1 MTQERK
7 DFYQISI
14 VIKWKCSNALLSNY
28 YLYYITYIY
37 LLAKLIPFY
46 TKINE
51 MNYLIN

>member
-1 MTQERK
+1 MLY
-7 DFYQISI
+7 FQII
-14 VIKWKCSNALLSNY
+14 T
-28 YLYYITYIY
+28 YITYIY